1 MAAVN
6 DRDVRLVAVDSLSAY
21 RIVNEHLTL
30 PCLSGVHDPVKH
42 VACRSD
48 ARANGPMPLGV
59 PEGRARYRQC
69 LTARIQPAVA

>member
-6 DRDVRLVAVDSLSAY
+6 AHNMRLVAVDSLSAY

-30 PCLSGVHDPVKH
+30 PSLSSVHDPVKH

-48 ARANGPMPLGV
+48 ARANGTMRLGV
-59 PEGRARYRQC
+59 PEGRARFRQC

>member
-6 DRDVRLVAVDSLSAY
+6 DRDMRLVAVDSLSAY
-21 RIVNEHLTL
+21 WIVNEHLTL
-30 PCLSGVHDPVKH
+30 PCLSIVHDLVKH

-48 ARANGPMPLGV
+48 ARVKGPMRLGV

-69 LTARIQPAVA
+69 LTARSQPAAA